1 MAFNNRVPVPLDP
14 AADPNLPQADSS
26 QAHDIPTGVSP
37 TTAKLQDWIAW
48 LRDNGVFYDSPGT
61 VANDITIDGELTV
74 TENLNAEGSVIIDE
88 FLVLSGTAPT
98 VTADPGTDVFHS
110 AHIPKACG
118 RIVTDGAGGYTIHT
132 DGVNLGLAT
141 LGSSYIDIDFVRAFS
156 SAEYIPIVTNLS
168 GTGDVPNVD
177 YANSTASKIRLEMRD
192 SSGTQRNPLTFTC
205 RWSLIVMGRHA

>member
-14 AADPNLPQADSS
+14 AADPNLPQADAS

-37 TTAKLQDWIAW
+37 TTAKLQDWTAW
-48 LRDNGVFYDSPGT
+48 LRENGVFYASPG
-61 VANDITIDGELTV
+61 VIGNDVEITGELT
-74 TENLNAEGSVIIDE
+74 TTGNANIGGSAIVEE
-88 FLVLSGTAPT
+88 FLVLNGTAPT
-98 VTADPGTDVFHS
+98 VTADPGADVFHS

-118 RIVTDGAGGYTIHT
+118 RIVTDGAGGYTIDA

-141 LGSSYIDIDFVRAFS
+141 VGASYIDIDFVRAFS
-156 SAEYIPIVTNLS
+156 SANYIPVVTNLS